1 MCVSRPIMMLWTWP
15 TKLEL
20 SKSLYVV
27 LSLCT
32 IPDLSDVAIMT
43 LLSIDRSDLIKTIED
58 DEDVVADDASSDEDD
73 VAQPKKNKA
82 ARKAKKD
89 FESGGIEGHF
99 VFLFVSFNF
108 YFRLFFRLKPE
119 GVHEGH
125 LERCGQI
132 CEKESKNQPR
142 RQNCQSSKR
151 KKGNDD

>member
-1 MCVSRPIMMLWTWP
+1 MCVLRPIMMLWTWP
-15 TKLEL
+15 TKLES
-20 SKSLYVV
+20 SKSLYIV

-32 IPDLSDVAIMT
+32 IPDNLSDVVAIMT

-89 FESGGIEGHF
+89 FESGDIKGLLF
-99 VFLFVSFNF
+99 FLFFSININ
-108 YFRLFFRLKPE
+108 FRLFFRLEPE

-132 CEKESKNQPR
+132 CEKESKNQP
-142 RQNCQSSKR
+142 
-151 KKGNDD
+151 

>member
-1 MCVSRPIMMLWTWP
+1 MHHSRF
-15 TKLEL
+15 
-20 SKSLYVV
+20 
-27 LSLCT
+27 
-32 IPDLSDVAIMT
+32 LSDVVAIMT

-89 FESGGIEGHF
+89 FESGGIEGHHI
-99 VFLFVSFNF
+99 VFSSFPENLN
-108 YFRLFFRLKPE
+108 FRLFFCLKPE

-132 CEKESKNQPR
+132 CEKESKDQP
-142 RQNCQSSKR
+142 
-151 KKGNDD
+151 

>member
-89 FESGGIEGHF
+89 FETGDIEGHAF
-99 VFLFVSFNF
+99 
-108 YFRLFFRLKPE
+108 
-119 GVHEGH
+119 
-125 LERCGQI
+125 
-132 CEKESKNQPR
+132 
-142 RQNCQSSKR
+142 
-151 KKGNDD
+151 

>member
-1 MCVSRPIMMLWTWP
+1 M
-15 TKLEL
+15 
-20 SKSLYVV
+20 

-89 FESGGIEGHF
+89 FESGETESY
-99 VFLFVSFNF
+99 VFAS
-108 YFRLFFRLKPE
+108 
-119 GVHEGH
+119 H
-125 LERCGQI
+125 
-132 CEKESKNQPR
+132 
-142 RQNCQSSKR
+142 
-151 KKGNDD
+151 

>member
-1 MCVSRPIMMLWTWP
+1 MCVLRPIMMPWTWP
-15 TKLEL
+15 TKLES
-20 SKSLYVV
+20 SKSLYIV

-43 LLSIDRSDLIKTIED
+43 LLSVIDRSDLIKTIED

-89 FESGGIEGHF
+89 FESGGVE
-99 VFLFVSFNF
+99 VFFLLFLKTFN
-108 YFRLFFRLKPE
+108 FRLFFCLKPE

-125 LERCGQI
+125 LE
-132 CEKESKNQPR
+132 
-142 RQNCQSSKR
+142 
-151 KKGNDD
+151 